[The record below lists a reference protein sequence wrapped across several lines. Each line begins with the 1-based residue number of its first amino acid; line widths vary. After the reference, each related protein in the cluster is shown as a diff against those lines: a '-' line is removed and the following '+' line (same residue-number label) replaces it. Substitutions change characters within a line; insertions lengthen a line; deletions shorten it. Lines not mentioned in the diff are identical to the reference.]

1 MGTGKKEA
9 TRRERQH
16 KTGDGM
22 GNVRTK
28 GENFYRS
35 AKRVKALNMYKGGE
49 AQHNARGDV
58 TKAAAYQGTETPKA
72 RVEPNRKWFTNTR
85 VISQDALAAF
95 RGAVEEKSKDP
106 YSYLLKQNKL
116 PMSLINDN
124 KDKERK
130 DGLVQHKAKIRIESE
145 AFGDTFGPKAQRKRP
160 RLAVSSIEDLAQG
173 IDKDHARHRERQEEA
188 RYLAGQ
194 SHDDQS
200 NLPLDSVHGADAGE
214 LTTARE
220 PVFSKGQSK
229 RIWNELYKVIDSS
242 DVVIHVLD
250 ARDPLGTRCRSVE
263 KYIREEAPHKHL
275 LFLIN
280 KCDLIPTSVAAKWVK
295 LLSQE
300 YPTLAFH
307 ASLTNSFGKGT
318 LISLLRQ
325 FSALH
330 ANRKQI
336 SVGFIGYPNTGKSS
350 IINTLRKK
358 KVCATAPI
366 PGETKVWQYITLM
379 KRIYLID
386 CPGIVPPSMTDSPE
400 DILLRG
406 VVRVENVENPAQY
419 IPAVLKKCRKHHLER
434 TYDVKGWES
443 KKDETKRKRKMEDL
457 DGEADPGQ
465 EEEGGSQDPMASA
478 NKTDKVRIQEAVR
491 FLELLA
497 RKGGRLLKGG
507 EADVD
512 GVAKMVLNDFL
523 RGKIPWFSPPP
534 SSSSATKVTTT
545 SADGSTTEKAVAD
558 ANAGVAGVMDEDEE
572 DPEVGRDEKLGFTHM
587 KRKRELE
594 EVVKEKKEKERVRAK
609 EMRKANAEANG
620 LPAGAADDDDDD
632 EDEDEEDEDDFEGFD
647 DEEDD
652 DSDEDGAGLLEG
664 ESSDEESEDG
674 GAPAGAATSS

>member
-49 AQHNARGDV
+49 AQHNAKGEV

-160 RLAVSSIEDLAQG
+160 RLAVSSIQDLAQG

-194 SHDDQS
+194 SHNDQ
-200 NLPLDSVHGADAGE
+200 NDLPLDSVHGADAGE

-443 KKDETKRKRKMEDL
+443 KKEETKRKRKMEDL

-545 SADGSTTEKAVAD
+545 SADGSTAEKAVAD

-594 EVVKEKKEKERVRAK
+594 EVVKEKKEKERVRAR

-620 LPAGAADDDDDD
+620 LPVGADDDDDD
-632 EDEDEEDEDDFEGFD
+632 EDEEEDEDDFEGFD

-652 DSDEDGAGLLEG
+652 ESDEAGVGLVEG
-664 ESSDEESEDG
+664 ESSDDESEDG
-674 GAPAGAATSS
+674 GAPAGAATS

>member
-49 AQHNARGDV
+49 AQYNARGDV
-58 TKAAAYQGTETPKA
+58 TKAAAYQGTETSKA

-173 IDKDHARHRERQEEA
+173 IDKDHARHRERQDEA
-188 RYLAGQ
+188 RYLAEQ
-194 SHDDQS
+194 SHDDQ
-200 NLPLDSVHGADAGE
+200 NDLPLDSMHGADAGE

-358 KVCATAPI
+358 KVCTTAPI
-366 PGETKVWQYITLM
+366 PGETKVWQYVTLM

-443 KKDETKRKRKMEDL
+443 KKEETKRKRKMEDL

-558 ANAGVAGVMDEDEE
+558 SNVGVAGVMDEDEE

-594 EVVKEKKEKERVRAK
+594 EVVKEKKERERARAK
-609 EMRKANAEANG
+609 EMRRANAEANG
-620 LPAGAADDDDDD
+620 LPVDADDD
-632 EDEDEEDEDDFEGFD
+632 EDEEDEDEDDFEGFD

-652 DSDEDGAGLLEG
+652 ESDEDGVGLVEG
-664 ESSDEESEDG
+664 ESSDDESEDG
-674 GAPAGAATSS
+674 GAPTGATSS

>member
-194 SHDDQS
+194 SHDDQN

-434 TYDVKGWES
+434 TYDVKGWEN

-534 SSSSATKVTTT
+534 SSSSTTKVTTT
-545 SADGSTTEKAVAD
+545 SADGSTEEKAVAD
-558 ANAGVAGVMDEDEE
+558 ENAGVAGVMDEDEE

-620 LPAGAADDDDDD
+620 LPAGADDDD
-632 EDEDEEDEDDFEGFD
+632 EDDEDEEEDDDFEGFD
-647 DEEDD
+647 DEEEDD
-652 DSDEDGAGLLEG
+652 DSDEDGVGLVEG

>member
-194 SHDDQS
+194 SHDDQN

-336 SVGFIGYPNTGKSS
+336 SVGFIGYPNAGKSS

-434 TYDVKGWES
+434 TYDVKGWEN

-545 SADGSTTEKAVAD
+545 SADGSTEEKAVAD

-620 LPAGAADDDDDD
+620 LPAGADDDEEDD
-632 EDEDEEDEDDFEGFD
+632 EDEEQDDDFEGFD

-652 DSDEDGAGLLEG
+652 DSDEDGVGLVEG

-674 GAPAGAATSS
+674 GAPAGAAASS